1 MMNPYHYLRPLLFR
15 LDPER
20 AHNRILAL
28 LARMPAL
35 MPRYHGGK
43 PVELMG
49 LTFPNRLGLAA
60 GLREPF
66 QSFWEQVFARAA
78 RKGLIRRIVNTP

>member
-20 AHNRILAL
+20 AHNRTLAL
-28 LARMPAL
+28 LARMPSFR
-35 MPRYHGGK
+35 PRSRGGK

-66 QSFWEQVFARAA
+66 QSRWDKYLLAQRER
-78 RKGLIRRIVNTP
+78 GLSAEL

>member
-1 MMNPYHYLRPLLFR
+1 MNPYEYLRPLLFR

-20 AHNRILAL
+20 AHNRTLAL
-28 LARMPAL
+28 LARMPVF

-66 QSFWEQVFARAA
+66 QFRWDKYLLAQRER
-78 RKGLIRRIVNTP
+78 GLSAEL